1 MTSVEVRLSHPFN
14 AGSYFLDRL
23 VEQGHAASLA
33 ILYGDQRLTYADVLD
48 QANRAGNV
56 LAQEGVQRGDRVLL
70 LLPDSPTFV
79 ACFWGAIKIG
89 AVPIPANTLLRGEEY
104 GFLLRDSGARAVVVE
119 VELLRQVEPFL
130 SGEGEVPAVLVSGR
144 PEAGAKSLEQR
155 MAEASASL
163 VAAQTRA
170 DDPAFWLYT
179 SGSTGTPK
187 GVVHQQRD
195 MVFCLEAY
203 AKHVLGIS
211 SQDRTFSASKLFFA
225 YGLGNGLSLPFG
237 VGAST
242 VLMAER
248 TTADRVF
255 EIIQRYRPTIFF
267 GVPTLY
273 AAMLRVPEAEKQYDL
288 SSIRCAVSAG
298 EALPAPLWERFQER
312 FGIEIL
318 DGIGSTEML
327 HIFIS
332 NRPEEVQPG
341 SSGKLV
347 PGYEARIVDEQGA
360 EVAAGQIGNLWIR
373 GGSAAAGYWNRSE
386 STEKT
391 FVNGWV
397 MTGDKYTSD
406 AAGYYWYCGRSD
418 DMIKVSGQW
427 VSPLEVESVLLAHPG
442 VAECAVV
449 GAPDSDGLI
458 KPKAFV
464 VANPPASS
472 GGLAESELL
481 DLAQAKLASHKVP
494 RWIVFAESLPKTATG
509 KIQRFKLREG

>member
-332 NRPEEVQPG
+332 NRPEDVKPG

-397 MTGDKYTSD
+397 MTGDKYTRD

-472 GGLAESELL
+472 GGLPESELF
-481 DLAQAKLASHKVP
+481 DLAQAKLPSYKVP
-494 RWIVFAESLPKTATG
+494 RWIVFADTLPKTATG